1 MVRVITAYN
10 FEGQKVDTC
19 ADPVAFT
26 SAPPNRL
33 LIALAYHAIEVRDL
47 SEEPKPTYTIPT
59 VDQVIQL
66 SYCTSGN
73 YIVTLETKQ
82 KRSGDDLLY
91 VRVYCNWE
99 QCSQGTPPL
108 RARIAGRVTPTGSQI
123 GDNALD
129 MIEIPVKFTTVNSFA
144 CCQETGNIIIAS
156 KCTLSIFR
164 MVIKTH
170 DISRLRFLD
179 FDTWPM
185 VMDLKFNVCDLQ
197 MEQDIVAVFGEQIIQ
212 VFQILKDTKKILDWT
227 SAPNITKSSYIQEDL
242 EQPEIS
248 PSGPINLNQLL
259 KSKNDSYLKQLV
271 NPKCFPI
278 MVVTPGFD
286 DSALV
291 DQEENAPFNI
301 VSLPI
306 NINET
311 EANDPWSEPIHWKVK
326 MLLQLKLNIS
336 RCHGANERIKTVL
349 LHLVYK
355 RHETSKALEWTFPR
369 FRTEIYNQLV
379 CINCLIS
386 LKEEAFV
393 FHSFVVHEKNEVKM
407 TPTQCITV
415 YNFTSPVVNIFMDRS
430 VLHVLTTT
438 SLETYTIRL
447 FPSSSPSPSQIL
459 SERVTL
465 IGHKP
470 FLGIVD
476 MVLLENKLV
485 IFTSANSNQDNKLNN
500 SWTLYMLILPSP
512 SNICKVL
519 TFKARISRFKTP
531 NKYIHL
537 IKEALNISDIVE
549 NYTYRG
555 CGSARLCNNDFKKFC
570 CLVADHY
577 FLFEKD
583 GWEWSY
589 KLYEKANLLPIDV
602 FIRMKQ
608 VEDLYKRVKRIVNT
622 TSAIKFYI
630 RSWIHDH
637 GEQVDLKTLMYGIK
651 MAEKS
656 CDLLYVAELV
666 LAEESIRKLPLNNA
680 IKHIK
685 DNLEASYEWKG
696 ALTFALLFLYSVSNI
711 ETKDVSDIY
720 NEGDEVSNK
729 SFVQFC
735 ITYSNLLIEQDSSFS
750 DFSLIL
756 MQEAPILIAHG
767 FAEIVSSSQSI
778 KLRKVIQAFQKYIGS
793 HMYSTNVTEVFKRF
807 LELHFSRSYK
817 HDKKPDLNKKYV
829 CDAIKILF
837 RQYLTDLTRPTTENC
852 VQTNSRDWK
861 NIYNSQIPS
870 YIQMLP
876 CYNSN
881 NENLIKLQSLFY
893 TNWLTKDFIED
904 IKQFLPLLNKPPL
917 SLEIMAL
924 ANTMKTIEILVEKCP
939 QAVLK
944 YSMDCL
950 KSTSEWKHLIHL
962 LEKKTKS
969 DVDNQSKYHEV
980 LHDMLEFLSHTMC
993 VEEFCSVIPVE
1004 SSKTISP
1011 NEYQPYIITCQ
1022 KINQADQIKSMVM
1035 ATGQQLLASLNFK

>member
-33 LIALAYHAIEVRDL
+33 LIALAHHAIEVRDL
-47 SEEPKPTYTIPT
+47 SDEAKSTYAIPT

-66 SYCTSGN
+66 SYCATGN
-73 YIVTLETKQ
+73 YIATLETKQ
-82 KRSGDDLLY
+82 KRSGDDALY
-91 VRVYCNWE
+91 LRVYCNWE
-99 QCSQGTPPL
+99 QCSRGTPPL

-129 MIEIPVKFTTVNSFA
+129 MIEIPFKSTTINAFA
-144 CCQETGNIIIAS
+144 CCQETGNIVIAS
-156 KCTLSIFR
+156 KCILSIFR

-185 VMDLKFNVCDLQ
+185 IMNLKFNVCDLQ
-197 MEQDIVAVFGEQIIQ
+197 IEQDIVAVFGEKRVQ
-212 VFQILKDTKKILDWT
+212 VFQIIKDVKKMSDWSSTT
-227 SAPNITKSSYIQEDL
+227 SSMKTNTAQEHT
-242 EQPEIS
+242 EQFEV
-248 PSGPINLNQLL
+248 PSGPIDLNQLI
-259 KSKNDSYLKQLV
+259 KSKTDTYLRPLV
-271 NPKCFPI
+271 NPNCFPI
-278 MVVTPGFD
+278 MVMTPGFD

-291 DQEENAPFNI
+291 EQEENAPFNI
-301 VSLPI
+301 ASLPI
-306 NINET
+306 TINET
-311 EANDPWSEPIHWKVK
+311 EAIDPWSEPINWKVK
-326 MLLQLKLNIS
+326 ILLQLELHLS
-336 RCHGANERIKTVL
+336 RCHITNECIKSVL

-355 RHETSKALEWTFPR
+355 RHETSKVLEWNFPR
-369 FRTEIYNQLV
+369 FRTETYNHLTCV
-379 CINCLIS
+379 NCLIS

-393 FHSFVVHEKNEVKM
+393 FHSLVTHEKNEVEI
-407 TPTQCITV
+407 TPAQCITV
-415 YNFTSPVVNIFMDRS
+415 YNFMSPVVKIFMDRS
-430 VLHVLTTT
+430 VLHVLTTA

-447 FPSSSPSPSQIL
+447 FPSSSPSPSHIL

-485 IFTSANSNQDNKLNN
+485 IFTSANPNQDNKVNN
-500 SWTLYMLILPSP
+500 SWTLYMLMLPTP
-512 SNICKVL
+512 SSICKVL

-537 IKEALNISDIVE
+537 MKEALNISDIVE
-549 NYTYRG
+549 NYTYHG
-555 CGSARLCNNDFKKFC
+555 CGTARLGNNDFKKFC

-577 FLFEKD
+577 FLFKKD

-589 KLYEKANLLPIDV
+589 KLYEKANLLPMDI

-608 VEDLYKRVKRIVNT
+608 LEDMYKRVKRPVNT
-622 TSAIKFYI
+622 IPALKFYI
-630 RSWIHDH
+630 SSWIHDH
-637 GEQVDLKTLMYGIK
+637 TDQVDLKTFMYGIK
-651 MAEKS
+651 IADRS
-656 CDLLYVAELV
+656 CDLLYIAELV
-666 LAEESIRKLPLNNA
+666 LSEKSVRKLPLNNA

-685 DNLEASYEWKG
+685 KNLEVSYEWKG
-696 ALTFALLFLYSVSNI
+696 ALTFALLFLYSLSNI
-711 ETKDVSDIY
+711 ETKDVSEMY
-720 NEGDEVSNK
+720 NEADEISNK

-735 ITYSNLLIEQDSSFS
+735 NTYSNLLIEQDSSFS
-750 DFSLIL
+750 EFSLIL
-756 MQEAPILIAHG
+756 MQETPILIAHG
-767 FAEIVSSSQSI
+767 FAEIISSGQPM

-807 LELHFSRSYK
+807 LELHFSRSYGR
-817 HDKKPDLNKKYV
+817 DKTPDLNKKYV

-837 RQYLTDLTRPTTENC
+837 RQYLTDLTKPISEN
-852 VQTNSRDWK
+852 VTQTNAKDWK
-861 NIYNSQIPS
+861 NIYNSQIPG

-893 TNWLTKDFIED
+893 TNWLTNDFKED
-904 IKQFLPLLNKPPL
+904 IKQVLPLLSKPSL
-917 SLEIMAL
+917 SLEIMASE
-924 ANTMKTIEILVEKCP
+924 NITKTIEILIDKCP

-944 YSMDCL
+944 YSIDYL
-950 KSTSEWKHLIHL
+950 KSTSEWKYTTSL
-962 LEKKTKS
+962 LEKKSKS
-969 DVDNQSKYHEV
+969 DIDNQSKYHEV
-980 LHDMLEFLSHTMC
+980 LHDMLEYLSHNMC
-993 VEEFCSVIPVE
+993 VEDLCSVLPE
-1004 SSKTISP
+1004 DSSTDIGHD
-1011 NEYQPYIITCQ
+1011 EYQTYVITCQ
-1022 KINQADQIKSMVM
+1022 KINQANQIKSMVM